1 MKTVTF
7 GVCLYS
13 WLGGRNTTSRRAPN
27 APRSGHPYHMCN
39 RTLRCQNSPF
49 MPVGASSRDKICR
62 TDGPKPAQMRAKK
75 AQVIKPGWNASRAQL
90 RASIVA
96 IYTKVTTQHF
106 NSAIG
111 ALRQPLQPPPNPR
124 QRRLPLGPQFHA
136 KKKPP
141 FRPDDH
147 LSGHPRRPY
156 SASVALM
163 IIVNARTSKRSLQRR
178 EETD

>member
-1 MKTVTF
+1 M
-7 GVCLYS
+7 S
-13 WLGGRNTTSRRAPN
+13 DPGGWQKRALAQN
-27 APRSGHPYHMCN
+27 ACKRFNGKHLASYKHQGGLQALN
-39 RTLRCQNSPF
+39 FLF
-49 MPVGASSRDKICR
+49 FASSEV
-62 TDGPKPAQMRAKK
+62 GKPAQMRAKK

-124 QRRLPLGPQFHA
+124 QRRLPQGPQFHA
-136 KKKPP
+136 KKKPL

-147 LSGHPRRPY
+147 LSGHPQRPY